1 MENTDIHLEMRS
13 WRKHL
18 RECREKVREEVAR
31 REQELEE

>member
-18 RECREKVREEVAR
+18 RECREK
-31 REQELEE
+31 EQELEE